1 MLATFDVCVFCVLC
15 ACACAAAAV
24 ALQPAEYIKFG
35 HVSEKTDGYAF
46 GIMVVEMLANID
58 CRQASALVDEHEL
71 NTLPQALKELADA
84 GGWPAIISDVL
95 SKVATTCTRGTK
107 TRTTPA
113 EVLQQVEGLWELNQL
128 ASAAE
133 SGGGSQ

>member
-1 MLATFDVCVFCVLC
+1 MHLHLQFECLLTYDVCVFCVPVHESIC
-15 ACACAAAAV
+15 AAAV

-58 CRQASALVDEHEL
+58 CLEASILVGDHEV

-84 GGWPAIISDVL
+84 GGWPATTAAVL
-95 SKVATTCTRGTK
+95 SNIATTCTRGPK

-113 EVLQQVEGLWELNQL
+113 EVLQQVEGAWERRG
-128 ASAAE
+128 S
-133 SGGGSQ
+133 SGS

>member
-1 MLATFDVCVFCVLC
+1 MYVCGCVHV
-15 ACACAAAAV
+15 AV

-46 GIMVVEMLANID
+46 GIMVVEMLANTD
-58 CRQASALVDEHEL
+58 CLEASALVDEHES

-84 GGWPAIISDVL
+84 GGWPATTAAVL
-95 SKVATTCTRGTK
+95 SNIATTCTRGSK

-113 EVLQQVEGLWELNQL
+113 EVLQQVVGAWERRG
-128 ASAAE
+128 S
-133 SGGGSQ
+133 SGS